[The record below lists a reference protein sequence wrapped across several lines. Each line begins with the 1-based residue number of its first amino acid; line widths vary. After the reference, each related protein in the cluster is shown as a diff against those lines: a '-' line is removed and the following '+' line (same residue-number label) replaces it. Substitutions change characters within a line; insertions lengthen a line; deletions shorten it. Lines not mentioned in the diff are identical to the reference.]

1 LSRSTG
7 NCCSYDAVRG
17 HVLLAGPAGLL
28 AILWGVA
35 YGFQQDSRVRHA
47 HDEVMVGGSGLGAV
61 RRRPGRPALPG
72 RTGSL
77 AGHYH
82 LPAGMGP
89 AREVA
94 LTDEEYQSPLARRP
108 YDLRHA
114 CLSTWLNGGV
124 APTQVAEWAGHS
136 RSMPAVALSI
146 DNSRKAS
153 RNQMANPYVRTRIGT
168 VCADRCSSAGRGAV
182 SYTAGRTGT
191 HLVNC
196 YQVH

>member
-1 LSRSTG
+1 VQFGGAPADPLF
-7 NCCSYDAVRG
+7 RG
-17 HVLLAGPAGLL
+17 V
-28 AILWGVA
+28 
-35 YGFQQDSRVRHA
+35 Q
-47 HDEVMVGGSGLGAV
+47 
-61 RRRPGRPALPG
+61 GR
-72 RTGSL
+72 SL
-77 AGHYH
+77 ATITYRR
-82 LPAGMGP
+82 AWDR